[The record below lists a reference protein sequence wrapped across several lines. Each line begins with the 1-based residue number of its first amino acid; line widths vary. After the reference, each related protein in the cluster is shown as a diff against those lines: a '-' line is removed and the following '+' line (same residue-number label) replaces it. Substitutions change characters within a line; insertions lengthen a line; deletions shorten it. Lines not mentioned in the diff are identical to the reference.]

1 MNGVGSRKPTYEEL
15 EARVGLL
22 EKENAGLRK
31 RNTELEKI
39 VLALVRRVEELER
52 KLSTE
57 SPDKPDPPPFVKP
70 GSKGRKKKPGRRKG
84 HKGSTRKKP
93 DKPDE
98 EVNLYLTACPECGA
112 GLGPPF
118 DVREHTQEDIVIIK
132 KKVTTYYRYRYRC
145 ACCGKIVQAPPAVG
159 EMPGARIGPTAIAWS
174 VMLKQVLGLP
184 FGKTARVLADLCGL
198 RVSAGALAQAAQRV
212 AARLQPEM
220 DALRVA
226 IRSSPVVNVDETGWR
241 VGGDNWWLWAFVT
254 DRLALY
260 KAAHSRGSKII
271 FEELGE
277 DYNGI
282 VIADFFSAY
291 NKLTCEQ
298 QKCIVHLLREL
309 REVAKK
315 NNSAEFAAFRKRLK
329 RIIADAL
336 RLVARD
342 DLDDDTYESRMLRIL
357 DRVHIMGEADYKD
370 AHCRR
375 LAKRLRTHE
384 HSLFT
389 FLFHPG
395 EVEPDNNRAE
405 RAIRPAVVIRK
416 MSGGSRTP
424 AGAGA
429 TADLMSLART
439 CALNERNFVSY
450 LLDALHHHLCG
461 CQGTVLN
468 GILYSES

>member
-1 MNGVGSRKPTYEEL
+1 MNGGTQRKPTYEEL
-15 EARVGLL
+15 KARVEFL
-22 EKENAGLRK
+22 EKENAELREIVATLTA
-31 RNTELEKI
+31 RIEELEKK
-39 VLALVRRVEELER
+39 LAD
-52 KLSTE
+52 KQ
-57 SPDKPDPPPFVKP
+57 PPAKPDPPPFVKP
-70 GSKGRKKKPGRRKG
+70 NGKKRRKKPGRPQG
-84 HKGSTRKKP
+84 HEGCSRAKP
-93 DKPDE
+93 PDADE
-98 EVNLYLTACPECGA
+98 EINLTITRCPECGA
-112 GLGPPF
+112 GLGAPF
-118 DVREHTQEDIVIIK
+118 DVREHTQEDIVIVK
-132 KKVTTYYRYRYRC
+132 KKVTTYFRYRYRC
-145 ACCGKIVQAPPAVG
+145 ACCGKIVEAPPAAG
-159 EMPGARIGPTAIAWS
+159 EMPGARIGPLAIAWS
-174 VMLKQVLGLP
+174 VMLKQALGLP
-184 FGKTARVLADLCGL
+184 FGKTARVLEELCGL
-198 RVSAGALAQAAQRV
+198 RVSPGALAQAAQRV

-220 DALRVA
+220 DALRNA
-226 IRSSPVVNVDETGWR
+226 IRGSPVVNVDETGWR

-254 DRLALY
+254 KRLALY

-277 DYNGI
+277 DYDGI

-291 NKLTCEQ
+291 NMLTCEQ
-298 QKCIVHLLREL
+298 QKCLVHLLREL

-315 NNSAEFAAFRKRLK
+315 NKSKEFAAFRKRLK

-336 RLVARD
+336 RLVVRD
-342 DLDDDTYESRMLRIL
+342 NIDDDTYERLMLRIL
-357 DRVHIMGEADYKD
+357 DRVQIMAESSYKD

-389 FLFHPG
+389 FLLHPG

-424 AGAGA
+424 AGANA

-439 CALNERNFVSY
+439 CDLNGRNFISY

-461 CQGTVLN
+461 CQGTVLH

>member
-1 MNGVGSRKPTYEEL
+1 MNGADTRKPTYEEL
-15 EARVGLL
+15 L
-22 EKENAGLRK
+22 EENNRLRKENLELRS
-31 RNTELEKI
+31 
-39 VLALVRRVEELER
+39 LVENLLKRVEELE
-52 KLSTE
+52 KQLAGKHP
-57 SPDKPDPPPFVKP
+57 PDKPDPPPFVKP
-70 GSKGRKKKPGRRKG
+70 GKKGRKKKPGRRKG
-84 HKGSTRKKP
+84 HKGFSRKKP
-93 DKPDE
+93 GIADE
-98 EVNLYLTACPECGA
+98 EVNLFLTACPDCG
-112 GLGPPF
+112 GMLGAPF
-118 DVREHTQEDIVIIK
+118 NVREHTQEDIVIVK
-132 KKVTTYYRYRYRC
+132 KKVTTWFRYRYRC
-145 ACCGKIVQAPPAVG
+145 ACCGKIVEAPPAEG
-159 EMPGARIGPTAIAWS
+159 EMPGARIGPLAIAWS
-174 VMLKQVLGLP
+174 VMLKQALGLP
-184 FGKTARVLADLCGL
+184 FGKTARVLEELCGL
-198 RVSAGALAQAAQRV
+198 RVSPGALAQAAQRV

-220 DALRVA
+220 DVLRSA
-226 IRSSPVVNVDETGWR
+226 IRGSPVVNVDETGWR

-254 DRLALY
+254 KRLALY

-277 DYNGI
+277 DYSGI

-291 NKLTCEQ
+291 NMLTCEQ
-298 QKCIVHLLREL
+298 QKCLVHLLREL

-315 NNSAEFAAFRKRLK
+315 NKSKEFAAFRKRLK

-342 DLDDDTYESRMLRIL
+342 MDGDTYERRMLRIL
-357 DRVHIMGEADYKD
+357 DRVHIMDEAGYKD

-389 FLFHPG
+389 FLFYPG

-405 RAIRPAVVIRK
+405 RAIRPAVIIRK

-424 AGAGA
+424 AGAYA

-439 CALNERNFVSY
+439 CALNGRNFVSY

-468 GILYSES
+468 AIINS

>member
-1 MNGVGSRKPTYEEL
+1 MNGADIRKPTYEEL
-15 EARVGLL
+15 L
-22 EKENAGLRK
+22 EENNRLRKENLELR
-31 RNTELEKI
+31 
-39 VLALVRRVEELER
+39 ALVEDLLKRVEELEK
-52 KLSTE
+52 KLAE
-57 SPDKPDPPPFVKP
+57 KHQPNKPDPPLFVKP
-70 GSKGRKKKPGRRKG
+70 GKKRRGNKPGRRKG
-84 HKGSTRKKP
+84 HPGVSRKKS
-93 DKPDE
+93 DDPDE
-98 EVNLYLTACPECGA
+98 EVDLYMTACPDCG
-112 GLGPPF
+112 GTLGAPF
-118 DVREHTQEDIVIIK
+118 DVREHAQEDIVIVK
-132 KKVTTYYRYRYRC
+132 KKVTTYFRYRYRC
-145 ACCGKIVQAPPAVG
+145 ACCGKIVEAPPAVG
-159 EMPGARIGPTAIAWS
+159 EIPGARIGPLAIAWS

-184 FGKTARVLADLCGL
+184 FGKTARVLEELCGL
-198 RVSAGALAQAAQRV
+198 RVSPGALAQAAQRV
-212 AARLQPEM
+212 AARLKPEV
-220 DALRVA
+220 DILREA
-226 IRSSPVVNVDETGWR
+226 IRGSPVVNVDETGWR

-254 DRLALY
+254 KRLTLY

-277 DYNGI
+277 DYSGI

-291 NKLTCEQ
+291 NMLTCEQ
-298 QKCIVHLLREL
+298 QKCLVHLLREL
-309 REVAKK
+309 KEVAKK
-315 NNSAEFAAFRKRLK
+315 NKSKEFAAFRKRLK

-342 DLDDDTYESRMLRIL
+342 NLDDDTYERHMFLIL
-357 DRVHIMGEADYKD
+357 DRVHGMGETCYKD
-370 AHCRR
+370 THCRR

-395 EVEPDNNRAE
+395 EVESDNNRAE

-424 AGAGA
+424 AGANA

-439 CALNERNFVSY
+439 CSLNGRNFVSY

-468 GILYSES
+468 AIINS

>member
-1 MNGVGSRKPTYEEL
+1 MNGGDSQKPTYEEL
-15 EARVGLL
+15 RQENIELR
-22 EKENAGLRK
+22 KENELLRE
-31 RNTELEKI
+31 RCTRLEAM
-39 VLALVRRVEELER
+39 VESLVRRVEELEKQLANR
-52 KLSTE
+52 TP
-57 SPDKPDPPPFVKP
+57 PDKPDPPRFVKP
-70 GSKGRKKKPGRRKG
+70 GKKGRKKKPGRRKG
-84 HKGSTRKKP
+84 HRGVSRRKS
-93 DKPDE
+93 DEPDE
-98 EVNLYLTACPECGA
+98 KVDLRMTACPDCG
-112 GLGPPF
+112 GMLGAPF

-132 KKVTTYYRYRYRC
+132 KKATTYFRYRYRC
-145 ACCGKIVQAPPAVG
+145 ACCGKIVEAPPAVG
-159 EMPGARIGPTAIAWS
+159 EMPGARIGPLAIAWS

-184 FGKTARVLADLCGL
+184 FGKTARVLEELCGL
-198 RVSAGALAQAAQRV
+198 RVTAGALAQAAQRV
-212 AARLQPEM
+212 AARLKPEV
-220 DALRVA
+220 DALRAA
-226 IRSSPVVNVDETGWR
+226 IRGSPVVNADETGWR

-254 DRLALY
+254 KRLTLY
-260 KAAHSRGSKII
+260 KAAHSRGSRII

-291 NKLTCEQ
+291 NMLTCEQ
-298 QKCIVHLLREL
+298 QKCLVHLLREL

-315 NNSAEFAAFRKRLK
+315 NKSKEFAAFRKRLK

-342 DLDDDTYESRMLRIL
+342 NMDENTYERHMLRIL
-357 DRVHIMGEADYKD
+357 DRVHILGEAAYKD

-389 FLFHPG
+389 FLLHPG

-424 AGAGA
+424 AGANA

-439 CALNERNFVSY
+439 CALNGRNFVSY

-468 GILYSES
+468 AIIQ